1 MSETQIPQSVT
12 YQLLQEQ
19 FLGLNLSEAQGL
31 LIALL
36 CGESHDYF
44 HNWLVEIEH
53 IRFDEAELNQEI
65 LKILYEKTLAELN
78 SEDFNLALLLP
89 EEPLE
94 QRIEGFIKWCHGF
107 SYGFG
112 LSNELYEALD
122 EDGRDYIRYIIE
134 FSGLEREQVVDELA
148 DEEDYLALEELI
160 EFVRVGALM
169 LYYHLKGRD
178 REEVVAEEGTPQVH

>member
-1 MSETQIPQSVT
+1 MSEAQIPQSVT
-12 YQLLQEQ
+12 YELLQQQ
-19 FLGLNLSEAQGL
+19 FPGLNLSEAQGL

-36 CGESHDYF
+36 CGESLDYF
-44 HNWLVEIEH
+44 HNWLVELEH

-65 LKILYEKTLAELN
+65 LKILYEKSVAELN
-78 SEDFNLALLLP
+78 SDDFNLSLLLP

-94 QRIEGFIKWCHGF
+94 NRIEGFIKWCHGF

-112 LSNELYEALD
+112 LSSDLYAALD
-122 EDGRDYIRYIIE
+122 EDGREYIRYIIE
-134 FSGLEREQVVDELA
+134 FSALEKSQVVEELA
-148 DEEDYLALEELI
+148 DESDYLALEELI

-178 REEVVAEEGTPQVH
+178 DREEAVSQLH